1 MGIPKGRDRLRRNNM
16 AWTLLILAI
25 LLEVCGTTC
34 LKLSRGFTEIV
45 PSVLMFV
52 FYGACFTTFAFAVR
66 KIEVST
72 AYAIWCGCGVAFI
85 GIIGCV
91 FFKESASAMKI
102 IGLLLVV
109 LGVAALKI
117 SDRTAQ

>member
-1 MGIPKGRDRLRRNNM
+1 M

-34 LKLSRGFTEIV
+34 LKLSRGFTQTV

-52 FYGACFTTFAFAVR
+52 FYGACFTVFAFAVK

-72 AYAIWCGCGVAFI
+72 AYAIWCGSGVAFI
-85 GIIGCV
+85 GLVGCI
-91 FFKESASAMKI
+91 FFKESVNVMKI
-102 IGLLLVV
+102 AGLALVV

-117 SDRTAQ
+117 SNQTAQ

>member
-1 MGIPKGRDRLRRNNM
+1 M

-34 LKLSRGFTEIV
+34 MKLSHGFTQTV

-52 FYGACFTTFAFAVR
+52 FYAACFTVFTFAVK

-72 AYAIWCGCGVAFI
+72 AYAIWCGLGAALI
-85 GIIGCV
+85 GLIGCV
-91 FFKESASAMKI
+91 FFKESVNVMKI
-102 IGLLLVV
+102 AGLALVI

-117 SDRTAQ
+117 SNRTAE